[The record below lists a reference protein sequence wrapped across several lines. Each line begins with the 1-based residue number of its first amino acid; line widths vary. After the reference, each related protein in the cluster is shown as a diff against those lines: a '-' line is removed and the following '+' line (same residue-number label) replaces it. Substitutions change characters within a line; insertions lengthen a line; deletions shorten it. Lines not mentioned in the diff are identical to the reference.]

1 MAVSPLAT
9 ESYPADKSNYTVGR
23 TSPIHKITVHHMAG
37 RNTAQGCG
45 AIFQNPGRNGSSHY
59 GIGYDGKIANYVDED
74 NTAWTDSS
82 WYSNCTSVT
91 IENSNSAYGAPWNVT
106 DETFNSLVKLCAD
119 IAKRH
124 NLGLLIPGKNLTWHS
139 MYTATTCCGDYL
151 RNNMQRLADE
161 ANKIINGAPTPTP
174 EPEVKPAEGGFK
186 MGDEVVPKEY
196 VDYYG
201 THLRKTRGSYF
212 LMADPN
218 GDRAVLVADSVNG
231 PIYAAMKTSNLNK
244 VGDAVT
250 EAPAPK
256 EGFNVGDK
264 VLPVNFV
271 DYSGTRL
278 LKTRDFYFINQIK
291 GDRAVLTADNVNG
304 GIYAAVNTNNLR
316 KV

>member
-1 MAVSPLAT
+1 MAVSSLAT
-9 ESYPADKSNYTVGR
+9 VKVPADSSNYTAGR

-37 RNTAQGCG
+37 RNTAEGCG
-45 AIFQNPGRNGSSHY
+45 RIFQAKGRNGSSHY
-59 GIGYDGKIANYVDED
+59 GIGYDGTIGSYVDED

-139 MYTATTCCGDYL
+139 MYAATTCCGDYL

-161 ANKIINGAPTPTP
+161 ANKIINGTPVPTPT
-174 EPEVKPAEGGFK
+174 PEVKPAEGGFK
-186 MGDEVVPKEY
+186 IGDKVVPKEY

-201 THLRKTRGSYF
+201 THLRKTRDYYF

-218 GDRAVLVADSVNG
+218 GDRAVLVADNVNG

-244 VGDAVT
+244 VG
-250 EAPAPK
+250 EATPTPAPVDNSIK
-256 EGFNVGDK
+256 VGDK
-264 VLPVNFV
+264 VTLTNYV
-271 DYSGTRL
+271 DYNGTRL
-278 LKTRDFYFINQIK
+278 MKTRDFYYVSELK
-291 GDRAVLTADNVNG
+291 GKRAVLRADSTNG
-304 GIYAAVNTNNLR
+304 AVYAAVNTDNLR
-316 KV
+316 KA